1 MTVVGVTGSLSSG
14 KTQVVRF
21 FQKLGAEIFDADE
34 AARAALKK
42 GRPAYRAVVQ
52 IFGKQFLKSS
62 GEIDRKKLA
71 GRVFARPDDLK
82 KLNIL
87 IHPGVIFECLE
98 VIEKFRDKPGMLVLD
113 VPLLFESKMEEL
125 ADVTV
130 VVSASTRRLI
140 ERSREKGISP
150 ALAGKIIS
158 TQWPLQRKKRLADF
172 VIENDGT
179 LKDLEEKVKE
189 VFKKINTRQSHK

>member
-1 MTVVGVTGSLSSG
+1 M
-14 KTQVVRF
+14 
-21 FQKLGAEIFDADE
+21 
-34 AARAALKK
+34 
-42 GRPAYRAVVQ
+42 
-52 IFGKQFLKSS
+52 
-62 GEIDRKKLA
+62 
-71 GRVFARPDDLK
+71 
-82 KLNIL
+82 
-87 IHPGVIFECLE
+87 
-98 VIEKFRDKPGMLVLD
+98 IEKFRDKPGMLVLD